1 MVIGFY
7 KMIKILIGGDLYLKR
22 NYVIEDRHN
31 LFSNSDFSI
40 LNLEAPVLDSQ
51 KKVYTHKKSGPNLAQ
66 KTDSLNSLLNNL
78 SINYLVGAN
87 NHIFDY
93 GQDGLDYTIDYLM
106 NRRIGYTGFGKNI
119 QNAARPMTLGKT
131 NIVVLSTAEEEFGV
145 ASSNTSGHLSIYG
158 GEIIKSI
165 QILKKKRKVVIVC
178 PHGGG
183 EEVPLPSKYIHSR
196 YREIIEAGADIIIG
210 HHPHVPQGYEIYKSK
225 YIFYSLGNF
234 IHDSYSKSWGILLK
248 LLVDDSRGQISVKPY
263 AANVSAG
270 KLNIDELTVNQLDY
284 LGRINDI
291 LLTQNDYNLMLQVQS
306 VDMYKDYYGKYVQRI
321 LDTNSRRWFVKQAD
335 IEKEEN
341 RELLFLN
348 LIRNKSHSEFIERAL
363 KIKYSEI
370 KKEFDNNA
378 LAKYQ
383 FFKKYIKNNF
393 K

>member
-1 MVIGFY
+1 MY
-7 KMIKILIGGDLYLKR
+7 KITIGGDLYLKHSYLIKD
-22 NYVIEDRHN
+22 NIN
-31 LFSNSDFSI
+31 LFNNSDFSI
-40 LNLEAPVLDSQ
+40 LNLEAPVLDGR
-51 KKVYTHKKSGPNLAQ
+51 KKAYSHKKSGPNLAQ
-66 KTDSLNSLLNNL
+66 KTDSLNALLANL
-78 SINYLVGAN
+78 GVNYLVGAN

-106 NRRIGYTGFGKNI
+106 NKGIGHTGFGKNI
-119 QNAARPMTLGKT
+119 QNATRPMTLGKT

-145 ASSNTSGHLSIYG
+145 ASSNTSGYLSIYG
-158 GEIIKSI
+158 SEIIKSI
-165 QILKKKRKVVIVC
+165 QVLKKKRKVVIVC

-183 EEVPLPSKYIHSR
+183 EEVPLPSKYIYSR
-196 YREIIEAGADIIIG
+196 YREIIDAGADIIIG

-234 IHDSYSKSWGILLK
+234 IHDSYSKSWGMLLK

-284 LGRINDI
+284 LSRINDI
-291 LLTQNDYNLMLQVQS
+291 LLTQNDYDLMLQVQS
-306 VDMYKDYYGKYVQRI
+306 VDMYKDYYGRYVQRI
-321 LDTNSRRWFVKQAD
+321 LDASSRRWYVKQAD
-335 IEKEEN
+335 IEREEN

-370 KKEFDNNA
+370 TKKFNDIFVQ
-378 LAKYQ
+378 KYGYL
-383 FFKKYIKNNF
+383 KKYIKNNF